1 MGDLMSD
8 VSIDLDAYFSRIG
21 YEGSRKPTLA
31 TLTGIQLAHA
41 ISIPFENLNI
51 LFGHGV
57 QLGLET
63 LQDKIVGAAR
73 GGYCFEQ
80 NGLALAVLRQLGF
93 DASGL
98 IGRVRWMLTPDV
110 PAPQTHM
117 LIRVEIDGKTYI
129 YDGGFGGIRMTGVLA
144 FVPDLVQ
151 HTCHEDHRIV
161 QSGAN
166 YTIQAD
172 LSGTGGGAEGA
183 NWADVV
189 QFTMEPATSVDYELS
204 SWYTSTHPDSLFVN
218 NLIVELPGEGVRR
231 MIFNENF
238 VERFTGQE
246 QTITPIT
253 SVDQMVSLLDAHF
266 GLSVSG
272 EKDRAILQKFI
283 AGGSD

>member
-1 MGDLMSD
+1 MPD
-8 VSIDLDAYFSRIG
+8 VLIDLDAYFSRIG
-21 YEGSRKPTLA
+21 YEGSREPTLE

-41 ISIPFENLNI
+41 MSIPFENLNI

-151 HTCHEDHRIV
+151 LTCHEDHRIV
-161 QSGAN
+161 QSGTH

-172 LSGTGGGAEGA
+172 LGGTGGES
-183 NWADVV
+183 WADVV
-189 QFTMEPATSVDYELS
+189 QFTMEPATPVDYELS

-238 VERFTGQE
+238 VERLTGQE
-246 QTITPIT
+246 QTIVPIT

-283 AGGSD
+283 AGGRD

>member
-1 MGDLMSD
+1 MPD

-21 YEGSRKPTLA
+21 YEGSREPTLA

-41 ISIPFENLNI
+41 MSIPFENLNI

-63 LQDKIVGAAR
+63 LQDKIVGDAR

-93 DASGL
+93 EASGL
-98 IGRVRWMLTPDV
+98 IGRVRWMLTPEV

-129 YDGGFGGIRMTGVLA
+129 YDGGFGGIRMTGVLE

-161 QSGAN
+161 QSGSN

-172 LSGTGGGAEGA
+172 LGGAGGES
-183 NWADVV
+183 WADVV

-204 SWYTSTHPDSLFVN
+204 SWYTSTHPESLFVN
-218 NLIVELPGEGVRR
+218 NLIVERPGEGVRR

-238 VERFTGQE
+238 VERLTGQE

-253 SVDQMVSLLDAHF
+253 SVDQMVSLLDTHF

-283 AGGSD
+283 VAASS